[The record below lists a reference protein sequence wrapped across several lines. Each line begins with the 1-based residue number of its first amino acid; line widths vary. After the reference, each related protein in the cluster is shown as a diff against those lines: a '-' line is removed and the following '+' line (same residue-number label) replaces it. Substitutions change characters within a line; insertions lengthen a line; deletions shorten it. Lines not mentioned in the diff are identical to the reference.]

1 MPELRL
7 LNPHGLTP
15 ATVQELRSSLQP
27 ICKNLLNQEMIFDIT
42 DHIKTFLSV
51 HNKPPPEGSKLS
63 FYEQMLK
70 RQHEVSKVNLRTIEK
85 RLEGIIN
92 FDT

>member
-7 LNPHGLTP
+7 LNPQGLLP
-15 ATVQELRSSLQP
+15 AHVQELRSSLQP

-51 HNKPPPEGSKLS
+51 HNKPPPEGSKLNL
-63 FYEQMLK
+63 YEQMVI
-70 RQHEVSKVNLRTIEK
+70 RQNEVSKVI
-85 RLEGIIN
+85 
-92 FDT
+92 

>member
-51 HNKPPPEGSKLS
+51 HNKPPPEASKLS
-63 FYEQMLK
+63 FYEQMVI
-70 RQHEVSKVNLRTIEK
+70 RQHEVSKVNLSI
-85 RLEGIIN
+85 
-92 FDT
+92 